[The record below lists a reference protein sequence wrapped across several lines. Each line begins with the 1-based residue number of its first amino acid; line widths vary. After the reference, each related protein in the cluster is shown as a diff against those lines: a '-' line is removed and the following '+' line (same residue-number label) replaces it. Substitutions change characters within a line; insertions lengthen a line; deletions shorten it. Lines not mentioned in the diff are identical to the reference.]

1 MAGPK
6 PRLNGQRHHD
16 NDHLKEKTMAHGGLH
31 AYRVSQELAKGD
43 PPFSAFIFCAIRKA
57 DTLNLER
64 LRLAFPELVRE
75 MEQRYWAPGGMLEG
89 ERDNG

>member
-1 MAGPK
+1 
-6 PRLNGQRHHD
+6 
-16 NDHLKEKTMAHGGLH
+16 MAHGGLH

-57 DTLNLER
+57 DTFNLER
-64 LRLAFPELVRE
+64 LRLAFPELVQE
-75 MEQRYWAPGGMLEG
+75 MEERYWAPGGMLEG

>member
-1 MAGPK
+1 
-6 PRLNGQRHHD
+6 
-16 NDHLKEKTMAHGGLH
+16 MAHGGLH

-75 MEQRYWAPGGMLEG
+75 VEQRYWAPGGMLEG